1 MRVIFADDIADHP
14 RAFLVSA
21 GWVQLQE
28 PHRPEQAAVHRLQPV
43 AQVRQRPRCNR
54 RKRINK
60 IAFRKR
66 CIEGSLNNLVER
78 ICKVTRSAEPTSEL
92 PSLMRSSY

>member
-54 RKRINK
+54 RKRINQ

-66 CIEGSLNNLVER
+66 
-78 ICKVTRSAEPTSEL
+78 RSEEHTSEL
-92 PSLMRSSY
+92 PSLMRISYAVFCSKKKTKKTKTTTD